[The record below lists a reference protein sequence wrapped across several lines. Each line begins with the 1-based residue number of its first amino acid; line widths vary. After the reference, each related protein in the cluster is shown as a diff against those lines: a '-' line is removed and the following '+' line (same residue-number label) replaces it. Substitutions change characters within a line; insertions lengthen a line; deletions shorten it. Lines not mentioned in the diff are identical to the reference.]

1 MSDYEMNALK
11 TSINKSI
18 GIDISD
24 RCRKR
29 ENFYSRVMFFRI
41 IKEKSSNT
49 QLQRMANTVGIN
61 HAAVIYSLKAYENLK
76 NYPDFKEIE
85 REIRAIVFDKGIEK
99 GIFCNPITYNNG
111 QK

>member
-11 TSINKSI
+11 NTINKSI

-29 ENFYSRVMFFRI
+29 KISYSRVVFFRI
-41 IKEKSSNT
+41 IKEESPDT
-49 QLQRMANTVGIN
+49 QLERMAKTIGIT

-99 GIFCNPITYNNG
+99 GIFCNQITYNNG